1 MFAHRV
7 PHCEPFGMIGFDP
20 VLMVALGAALVGFP
34 LLILI
39 FELVGH
45 FTSRSFMRR
54 DRERRLIDLHLFAE
68 QLKGQARS

>member
-1 MFAHRV
+1 MTT
-7 PHCEPFGMIGFDP
+7 FDP
-20 VLMVALGAALVGFP
+20 VVMVALGAAVIVGP

-54 DRERRLIDLHLFAE
+54 DRERRLTDLYLFAE